1 MFFLNIIHCVKSACI
16 WSYSGPYFPVFG
28 LNTERKGVS
37 LRIQSKCGKLRTRI
51 TPNTDSFYTVI
62 TSTYLPF
69 LSRFPSNLQKKVES
83 KNCLSQHFLT
93 TRKCILKVWTYYWD
107 CVKTHQ
113 SQQKLWRFS
122 NYANT
127 FKEKEIFKFFILEY
141 LIQDT
146 SLNLLTGF
154 DDLRYFR

>member
-1 MFFLNIIHCVKSACI
+1 MFFLNIIHCVKSVCI

-37 LRIQSKCGKLRTRI
+37 LRIQSKCR
-51 TPNTDSFYTVI
+51 YVI
-62 TSTYLPF
+62 TISITISIKF
-69 LSRFPSNLQKKVES
+69 AKKVES
-83 KNCLSQHFLT
+83 KNCLSQNFLT
-93 TRKCILKVWTYYWD
+93 ARKCILKAWTYYWD

-122 NYANT
+122 SYANT